1 MTPPAGR
8 VNVAGLPLRTASHVP
23 KRPILP
29 LLLACLLPLALLAG
43 CGAREPEQ
51 TTLDFWAMGSEGE
64 RVQALLPEF
73 ERRHPG
79 IRVRVQKIPWSAAH
93 EKLLTAHV
101 GGTLPDVFQLG
112 NTWLPEFVALKAV
125 APLDDVL
132 PATEQADIFPGVL
145 AANRIG
151 SHLYALPW
159 YVDTRLLFY
168 RTDLLAQAGIGQAP
182 RTWDEWLVALH
193 KVKALTGRPPL
204 LLPFAEWQTLVA
216 LGLQQEAALL
226 REDGRYGDF
235 QDPAFRAA
243 FAFYLRLFREGLA
256 EVAGEASATNIY
268 QAFAR
273 GRIAFL
279 VSGPWN
285 LGEFERR
292 LPRDLQ
298 DDWATAPLPLP
309 VPDGATWP
317 GISIAGGASL
327 AIRTD
332 SPNED
337 AARALVA
344 FLLDPRQQLAFYRET
359 GDLPVRMSAW
369 TTDGLHKAPR
379 VDAFWLQLQQ
389 VKGVPAIPEW
399 ERIATLVMRHAERA
413 ARGLED
419 EHEALAA
426 IDAETDEMLEK
437 RRWLMDR
444 SRP

>member
-1 MTPPAGR
+1 M
-8 VNVAGLPLRTASHVP
+8 
-23 KRPILP
+23 
-29 LLLACLLPLALLAG
+29 LLAG
-43 CGAREPEQ
+43 CGAREAEQ

-79 IRVRVQKIPWSAAH
+79 IRVRVQQIPWSAAH

-112 NTWLPEFVALKAV
+112 NTWLPEFAALRAL
-125 APLDDVL
+125 APLDDAL
-132 PATEQADIFPGVL
+132 PAAGMEDIFPGVL

-151 SHLYALPW
+151 NHLYGLPW

-168 RTDLLAQAGIGQAP
+168 RADLLQRAGIDRPP
-182 RTWDEWLVALH
+182 RTWSEWLAALH
-193 KVKALTGRPPL
+193 RVKALTGRPPL

-216 LGLQQEAALL
+216 LGLQQQAGLL
-226 REDGRYGDF
+226 RDEGRFGDF
-235 QDPAFRAA
+235 RAPAFRAA

-256 EVAGEASATNIY
+256 EVAGEAQAGNVY

-292 LPRDLQ
+292 LPGDLRGA
-298 DDWATAPLPLP
+298 WATAPLP
-309 VPDGATWP
+309 VPDGTPYP
-317 GISIAGGASL
+317 GASIAGGASL
-327 AIRTD
+327 AIRAD
-332 SPNED
+332 SRQPE

-344 FLLDPRQQLAFYRET
+344 FLLETGQQIAFYRET

-369 TTDGLHKAPR
+369 TMAGLHKAPR
-379 VDAFWLQLQQ
+379 VAAFWRQLQD
-389 VKGVPAIPEW
+389 VRGVPAIPEW

-413 ARGLED
+413 VRGLEGED
-419 EHEALAA
+419 EALTA
-426 IDAETDEMLEK
+426 IDAETDALLEK

>member
-1 MTPPAGR
+1 M
-8 VNVAGLPLRTASHVP
+8 LLRLF
-23 KRPILP
+23 RPV
-29 LLLACLLPLALLAG
+29 LLACLLPVLLAG
-43 CGAREPEQ
+43 CGAREAGP

-64 RVQALLPEF
+64 RVQALLPAF

-132 PATEQADIFPGVL
+132 PTAEQADIFPGVL
-145 AANRIG
+145 AANRIDNR
-151 SHLYALPW
+151 LYALPW

-168 RTDLLAQAGIGQAP
+168 RTDLLAQAGIDEAP
-182 RTWDEWLVALH
+182 RSWDAWLAALH

-216 LGLQQEAALL
+216 LGLQQGAGLL

-235 QDPAFRAA
+235 SAPAFRAA

-256 EVAGEASATNIY
+256 EVAGEAAATNIY
-268 QAFAR
+268 QSFAR

-292 LPRDLQ
+292 LPRDQQ
-298 DDWATAPLPLP
+298 DDWATAPLP
-309 VPDGATWP
+309 VPDGTPWP
-317 GISIAGGASL
+317 GMSIAGGASL
-327 AIRTD
+327 AIRNDT
-332 SPNED
+332 PKAD

-344 FLLDPRQQLAFYRET
+344 FLLEPGNQLAFYRET

-369 TTDGLHKAPR
+369 TMEGLHEAPR
-379 VDAFWLQLQQ
+379 VGAFWQQLQH
-389 VKGVPAIPEW
+389 VRGVPAIPEW

-419 EHEALAA
+419 EQEALVA
-426 IDAETDEMLEK
+426 IDAEVDAMLEK
-437 RRWLMDR
+437 RRWMMER
-444 SRP
+444 GKP

>member
-1 MTPPAGR
+1 M
-8 VNVAGLPLRTASHVP
+8 
-23 KRPILP
+23 
-29 LLLACLLPLALLAG
+29 LLAG
-43 CGAREPEQ
+43 CGAREAEQ

-79 IRVRVQKIPWSAAH
+79 IHVRVQQIPWSAAH

-112 NTWLPEFVALKAV
+112 NTWLSEFAALRAL

-132 PATEQADIFPGVL
+132 PAADQTDIFPGVL
-145 AANRIG
+145 TANMIDGR
-151 SHLYALPW
+151 LYGLPW

-168 RTDLLAQAGIGQAP
+168 RTDLLQRAGIAPAP
-182 RTWDEWLVALH
+182 RTWGEWLAALH
-193 KVKALTGRPPL
+193 KMKALTGRPPL

-216 LGLQQEAALL
+216 LGLQQQAALL
-226 REDGRYGDF
+226 RDEGRFGDF
-235 QDPAFRAA
+235 RAPAFRAA

-256 EVAGEASATNIY
+256 EVAGEAAAGNVY

-292 LPRDLQ
+292 LPNDLQ
-298 DDWATAPLPLP
+298 GAWATAPLP
-309 VPDGATWP
+309 VPDGTPYP
-317 GISIAGGASL
+317 GASIAGGASL
-327 AIRTD
+327 AIRAD
-332 SPNED
+332 SRHMD

-344 FLLDPRQQLAFYRET
+344 FLLEPGQQIAFYRET

-369 TTDGLHKAPR
+369 TMAGLHEAPR
-379 VDAFWLQLQQ
+379 VAAFWQQLQD
-389 VKGVPAIPEW
+389 VRGVPAIPEW

-413 ARGLED
+413 ARGLEGAD
-419 EHEALAA
+419 EALAA
-426 IDAETDEMLEK
+426 IDAETDALLEK

>member
-1 MTPPAGR
+1 MSHRLLPAF
-8 VNVAGLPLRTASHVP
+8 
-23 KRPILP
+23 
-29 LLLACLLPLALLAG
+29 LLACLLPMLLTG
-43 CGAREPEQ
+43 CGAREAEQ

-79 IRVRVQKIPWSAAH
+79 IRVRVQQIPWSAAH

-112 NTWLPEFVALKAV
+112 NTWLPEFAALRAL
-125 APLDDVL
+125 APLDEVL
-132 PATEQADIFPGVL
+132 PAADQTDIFPGVL
-145 AANRIG
+145 TANMIDGR
-151 SHLYALPW
+151 LYGLPW

-168 RTDLLAQAGIGQAP
+168 RADLLARAGIDRP
-182 RTWDEWLVALH
+182 PHTWGEWLTALH
-193 KVKALTGRPPL
+193 RVRDLTGRPPL
-204 LLPFAEWQTLVA
+204 LLPFTEWQTLVA
-216 LGLQQEAALL
+216 LGLQQQAALL
-226 REDGRYGDF
+226 RDEGRFGDF
-235 QDPAFRAA
+235 RAPAFRAA

-256 EVAGEASATNIY
+256 EVAGEAAAGNVY

-292 LPRDLQ
+292 LPNELQ
-298 DDWATAPLPLP
+298 GAWATAPLP
-309 VPDGATWP
+309 VPDGTP
-317 GISIAGGASL
+317 YPRVSIAGGASL
-327 AIRTD
+327 AIRAD
-332 SPNED
+332 SRHMD

-344 FLLDPRQQLAFYRET
+344 FLLEQGQQIAFYRET

-369 TTDGLHKAPR
+369 TMAGLHEAPR
-379 VDAFWLQLQQ
+379 VAAFWQQLQD
-389 VKGVPAIPEW
+389 VRGVPAIPEW

-413 ARGLED
+413 ARGLEGAD
-419 EHEALAA
+419 EALAA
-426 IDAETDEMLEK
+426 IDAETDALLEK